1 MRLLSISEQ
10 LINEGCHIIDV
21 DSGVT
26 VHIGGGTLDG
36 DIVIEQQVD
45 KRGQVIDADPAVAV
59 QLSVPQ
65 TYSSFINNS
74 SIIRAKSLMVT

>member
-1 MRLLSISEQ
+1 MRA
-10 LINEGCHIIDV
+10 
-21 DSGVT
+21 VT
-26 VHIGGGTLDG
+26 SSMLTLVSPFTSGGGTLDG